1 LGSVS
6 YWGIDGQETLFK
18 EIPMP
23 TIHPPYPRKLYVELA
38 TMCNLGCAMCVK
50 HSAGWD
56 CADALMSRQA
66 FEALA
71 PLFSFLETLNLNGI
85 GESLLHPEL
94 AAFIAFARSRVP
106 QSCVIGFQSNGML
119 LTPALAGELMDAG
132 LDRICFS
139 VDSPDADQLERFR
152 SGAEL
157 GQVGQAFDLMR
168 SAADRP
174 GARPLSL
181 GAETVVSAQNY
192 ASLPDMVSWCA
203 DRGAEFV
210 IVSHVLPY
218 NASDVPQSLCVP
230 VSQRCLDFYLEWE
243 KVFAAEGLDVAHSYT
258 SFYAVFRTPEQ
269 QRLVDII
276 LAMKEDA
283 QGRGLQFSLPNTMS
297 INFDRLA
304 RVRETF
310 ARAMDVAQAR
320 GIRLDLPETAAREP
334 RECAF
339 VQNPSLFVAYDG
351 ALTPCYYLW
360 HSYSAWFLG
369 AEVRVN
375 QRVFGR
381 VPEDDPLQVWRSQ
394 AFCRFREEALIEDY
408 ARCADCSVAP
418 CDHVQG
424 FPASFSKDCY
434 GRTVPCGSCPWSGGG
449 FACLR

>member
-1 LGSVS
+1 VS
-6 YWGIDGQETLFK
+6 FWHIDEASLLVEETRMSMNTPLF
-18 EIPMP
+18 
-23 TIHPPYPRKLYVELA
+23 PRKLYVEPA
-38 TMCNLGCAMCVK
+38 TLCNLGCAMCVK

-56 CADALMSRQA
+56 CEDALMSRA
-66 FEALA
+66 TFEALA
-71 PLFSFLETLNLNGI
+71 PLFPHLDTLNLNGI
-85 GESLLHPEL
+85 GESLMHPEL
-94 AAFIAFARSRVP
+94 PVFIAFARAKVP
-106 QSCVIGFQSNGML
+106 DDCVIGFQSNGML
-119 LTPALAGELMDAG
+119 LTRTLAGELMDAG

-152 SGAEL
+152 AGSEL

-168 SAADRP
+168 DAASRP

-203 DRGAEFV
+203 DRGVEFV

-218 NASDVPQSLCVP
+218 NAADAPQSLYVP
-230 VSQRCLDFYLEWE
+230 VSQRCLDFYREWE
-243 KVFAAEGLDVAHSYT
+243 KVFAAEGLDVSHSYT

-283 QGRGLQFSLPNTMS
+283 LSRGLQFSLPNTMN
-297 INFDRLA
+297 IDFERLA

-310 ARAMDVAQAR
+310 ARAMYVAQER

-360 HSYSAWFLG
+360 HSYSAWLLG
-369 AEVRVN
+369 SEVRVR
-375 QRVFGR
+375 QRVFGS
-381 VPEDDPLQVWRSQ
+381 VPGDDPLRVWRSGD
-394 AFCRFREEALIEDY
+394 FVRFRDEALLEEY
-408 ARCADCSVAP
+408 ARCADCSVVP

-424 FPASFSKDCY
+424 FPAPFDRDCY
-434 GRTVPCGSCPWSGGG
+434 GQTVPCGICPWSGGG

>member
-1 LGSVS
+1 VS
-6 YWGIDGQETLFK
+6 FRGIDQGFELFK
-18 EIPMP
+18 EAVML
-23 TIHPPYPRKLYVELA
+23 TNPPLHPRKLYAELA
-38 TMCNLGCAMCVK
+38 TLCNLGCAMCVK
-50 HSAGWD
+50 HSTGWD
-56 CADALMSRQA
+56 CEDALMPRA
-66 FEALA
+66 TFEALA
-71 PLFSFLETLNLNGI
+71 SLFPHLDTLNLNGI
-85 GESLLHPEL
+85 GEPLMHPEL
-94 AAFIAFARSRVP
+94 ASFIAFARARVP
-106 QSCVIGFQSNGML
+106 RDCVIGFQSNGML
-119 LTPALAGELMDAG
+119 LTPALAAALVDAG
-132 LDRICFS
+132 LDRVCFS
-139 VDSPDADQLERFR
+139 VDSPEADQLERFR
-152 SGAEL
+152 AGAEL

-168 SAADRP
+168 GAADRP

-181 GAETVVSAQNY
+181 GAETVVSVQNY

-218 NASDVPQSLCVP
+218 NALDAPQSLYVP
-230 VSQRCLDFYLEWE
+230 VSQRCLDFYHEWE

-283 QGRGLQFSLPNTMS
+283 QSRGLQFSLPNTMA

-339 VQNPSLFVAYDG
+339 VQSPSLFVAYDG
-351 ALTPCYYLW
+351 ALAPCYYLW
-360 HSYSAWFLG
+360 HSYSAWLLG
-369 AEVRVN
+369 SEVRVK

-381 VPEDDPLQVWRSQ
+381 VPEDDPLQVWR
-394 AFCRFREEALIEDY
+394 AEDFVRFRSEAVREEY

-424 FPASFSKDCY
+424 FPASFAKDCY
-434 GRTVPCGSCPWSGGG
+434 GLTVPCGACPWSGGG